1 MVPKHP
7 GIPFEQIVVALGLT
21 RIKFEEI
28 RTPRE
33 ADRLFGTGQSGHSRY
48 PATGAALQ
56 LLVAIHR
63 LADTGAGVK
72 TPKGQS
78 GEKRLRVGDFRVRFT
93 EEGGEQMKA
102 PGNEGTLRIHAVR
115 SRKDAYR

>member
-1 MVPKHP
+1 MKRIVFSEQAKADIRA
-7 GIPFEQIVVALGLT
+7 IP
-21 RIKFEEI
+21 
-28 RTPRE
+28 P
-33 ADRLFGTGQSGHSRY
+33 
-48 PATGAALQ
+48 PAALQ
-56 LLVAIHR
+56 ILVAIHR
-63 LADTGAGVK
+63 PADTGAGRVK
-72 TPKGQS
+72 TLKDQS